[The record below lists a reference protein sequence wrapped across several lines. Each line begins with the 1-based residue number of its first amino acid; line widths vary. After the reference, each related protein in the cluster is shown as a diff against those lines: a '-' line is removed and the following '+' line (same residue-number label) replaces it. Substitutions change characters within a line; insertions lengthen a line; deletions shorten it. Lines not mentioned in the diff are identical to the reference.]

1 MNRQTFAW
9 DRSRNKLRQE
19 IRWIE
24 FLSNAGLFFAALV
37 LFGINLGNLPLQM
50 DEQTVSQ
57 VAKEIAS
64 APLDALR
71 WLFPTL
77 QEQPYL
83 ERPPLVH
90 GLIALAYLLA
100 GSNEWTTRLPG
111 ALLAACSVPLLYSLG
126 REIFAARMPS
136 LFSAAIYLTL
146 LPVVRYGRLAM
157 LDGAVLCFEILTLV
171 CILRSRRDLRW
182 ALGVGVG
189 LSLLSLSQ
197 GMMGVIVAA
206 IALLFLAWDT
216 PRLLSSGFFAI
227 GALLGGA
234 PALAWHAAQFLR
246 HGKPFAEA
254 MFGQYFKVI
263 DGYAIGL
270 SWHPLLDILK
280 SSWPWLI
287 FVLYGLGLAWR
298 ERNWGWAKSILVWS
312 GVLLAIVSL
321 FSVRQSGAIVPIYPA
336 LALAGGA
343 ALAEV
348 SNWSADRAYPRLWVI
363 FLSLLALVPI
373 AVCIA
378 FYFDISFGAF
388 EAIDY
393 LSFLFLGSLSLTWA
407 VSAALLAQRSE
418 QFISVLF
425 WGMYVSWLILVC
437 SPNWILLLR

>member
-9 DRSRNKLRQE
+9 NRSRNKLRQE

-24 FLSNAGLFFAALV
+24 FLSKAGLFFAALG
-37 LFGINLGNLPLQM
+37 LFSINLENLPLQA
-50 DEQTVSQ
+50 DEQIVSQ

-64 APLDALR
+64 ASFDSLR

-90 GLIALAYLLA
+90 GLIALAYSLA

-111 ALLAACSVPLLYSLG
+111 AFLAACSVPLLYSLG
-126 REIFAARMPS
+126 REIFVARMPS

-157 LDGAVLCFEILTLV
+157 LDGAVLCFEILTMV
-171 CILRSRRDLRW
+171 CIVRSRRDLRW

-189 LSLLSLSQ
+189 LSLLGLSQ
-197 GMMGVIVAA
+197 GIMGVIVAA
-206 IALLFLAWDT
+206 IALWFLAWDT
-216 PRLLSSGFFAI
+216 PRLLSSGFFVI

-234 PALAWHAAQFLR
+234 PALIWHASQFLL
-246 HGKPFAEA
+246 HGQPFVAA
-254 MFGQYFKVI
+254 MFGQDFQAS

-270 SWHPLLDILK
+270 SWYPLLEILK

-287 FVLYGLGLAWR
+287 FALYGLRLAWQ
-298 ERNWGWAKSILVWS
+298 ERNWGWAKLLLVWS

-321 FSVRQSGAIVPIYPA
+321 FSTRYVGAIVPIYPA

-343 ALAEV
+343 ALAEASGRPV
-348 SNWSADRAYPRLWVI
+348 DRVYPRLWTIV
-363 FLSLLALVPI
+363 LSLLALVPI
-373 AVCIA
+373 VVCIG
-378 FYFDISFGAF
+378 FYFDVDFGSFA
-388 EAIDY
+388 AIDY
-393 LSFLFLGSLSLTWA
+393 LAFLFMGSLSLTWA
-407 VSAALLAQRSE
+407 VSAALIAQRSE
-418 QFISVLF
+418 QFILVLF
-425 WGMYVSWLILVC
+425 WGMYISWLLLVC
-437 SPNWILLLR
+437 SSHWIVFLN

>member
-9 DRSRNKLRQE
+9 NRSRNKLRQE

-24 FLSNAGLFFAALV
+24 FLSKAGLFLAALV
-37 LFGINLGNLPLQM
+37 LFSINLGNLPLQA

-64 APLDALR
+64 APFDSLR

-90 GLIALAYLLA
+90 GLIALVYSLA

-111 ALLAACSVPLLYSLG
+111 AFLAACSVPLLYSLG

-157 LDGAVLCFEILTLV
+157 LDGAVLCFEILTIV
-171 CILRSRRDLRW
+171 CIVRSRRDLRW
-182 ALGVGVG
+182 ALGIGVG
-189 LSLLSLSQ
+189 LSLLGLSR
-197 GMMGVIVAA
+197 GIIGVIVAA

-246 HGKPFAEA
+246 HGKPFAEE

-270 SWHPLLDILK
+270 SWHPLLEILK
-280 SSWPWLI
+280 SSLPWLI
-287 FVLYGLGLAWR
+287 FALYGLRLAWQ
-298 ERNWGWAKSILVWS
+298 ERNWGWAKLLLVWI

-321 FSVRQSGAIVPIYPA
+321 FSTRHVGAIVPIYPA

-343 ALAEV
+343 ALAEAIDKPV
-348 SNWSADRAYPRLWVI
+348 DRVYPRLWTIV
-363 FLSLLALVPI
+363 LSLLTLVPI
-373 AVCIA
+373 VVCIG
-378 FYFDISFGAF
+378 FYFDVNFGAF
-388 EAIDY
+388 VAIDY
-393 LSFLFLGSLSLTWA
+393 LAFLFLGALSLTWA

-418 QFISVLF
+418 QFILVLF
-425 WGMYVSWLILVC
+425 WGMYVSWLLLVC
-437 SPNWILLLR
+437 SSHWIVFLN